1 MKYFLQILSEI
12 LDNRAKHA
20 YTVLRTNTESEVSRL
35 GEKIRALR
43 EKKKMSQEELA
54 EKSGISRQ
62 TISGIES
69 GKALSVTTSTLEA
82 IAKALGVSVKIFFA

>member
-1 MKYFLQILSEI
+1 MSKT
-12 LDNRAKHA
+12 LDKMDKRN
-20 YTVLRTNTESEVSRL
+20 YTVNRINAESEVSRL

-62 TISGIES
+62 TISSIES
-69 GKALSVTTSTLEA
+69 GKSLSVTTSTLEA
-82 IAKALGVSVKIFFA
+82 IAKALGVSAGIFFN